1 MPARPS
7 GAVHA
12 PLPSAGTEVPFS
24 VRHFLQKGCAM
35 HSRDSAFTLLAKP
48 ESRIVAANFLMQ
60 LGLQAI
66 YFVGIIGCAT
76 YDLGADALVV
86 SSLVLVLNVMLV
98 VMSFVAGPLVDAV
111 GPRRTLAVTLSV
123 MAVAGLAGWL
133 LPLSYGLLYALAAVQ
148 GAAFGVGSTSMDAY
162 PRFVSDDPRYLQRVN
177 SLVYTATSV
186 AVIAGPALGGL
197 IVSALPTKCDFAIM
211 AFASLPAIALVWSTV
226 EKIVPS
232 RQRAAAGEACAA
244 GTMGAGDGDARPKAR
259 PAGGARGFLADL
271 AEGVRITWES
281 EGLRMLFLI
290 GFLGFFAYG
299 AFDSLESLFYRDVLR
314 AGAQWMGWL
323 SAISGVGGT
332 LGSLAVLRIPQRRL
346 DMTALSAMLLVTG
359 LGSMLYV
366 GTGSIAWACVGQL
379 VCGLGFGAMGPTR
392 TTLTQAH
399 CDVSHVGRV
408 TSVMRVGMNSAG
420 VLPLFV
426 APFLADA
433 FGVQA
438 VLFGASTMVAVV
450 AVAFVARTRTR
461 RESLG

>member
-1 MPARPS
+1 MRLQDFAS
-7 GAVHA
+7 KI
-12 PLPSAGTEVPFS
+12 FS
-24 VRHFLQKGCAM
+24 
-35 HSRDSAFTLLAKP
+35 SNLLSKP
-48 ESRIVAANFLMQ
+48 DARIVAANFLMQ

-111 GPRRTLAVTLSV
+111 GPRRTLAATLSV

-133 LPLSYGLLYALAAVQ
+133 LPLSYALLYALAAVQ

-211 AFASLPAIALVWSTV
+211 AFASLPALALVWATV
-226 EKIVPS
+226 EKIAPS
-232 RQRAAAGEACAA
+232 RQRPASGEASTA
-244 GTMGAGDGDARPKAR
+244 GTGDGDGDLKAR
-259 PAGGARGFLADL
+259 PATGARGFLGDL
-271 AEGVRITWES
+271 AEGVRITWQS
-281 EGLRMLFLI
+281 EGLRTLFLI

-323 SAISGVGGT
+323 SAIAGVGGT
-332 LGSLAVLRIPQRRL
+332 LGSLAVLRIPSRRL

-359 LGSMLYV
+359 VGSMLYV
-366 GTGSIAWACVGQL
+366 GTASVAWACVGQL
-379 VCGLGFGAMGPTR
+379 VSGLGFGAMGPTR
-392 TTLTQAH
+392 TTLAQAR
-399 CDVSHVGRV
+399 CDVAHVGRV

-420 VLPLFV
+420 VLPLLV
-426 APFLADA
+426 APFVADA
-433 FGVQA
+433 LGVQA
-438 VLFGASTMVAVV
+438 TLFAASAMVA
-450 AVAFVARTRTR
+450 AVAALFVARTRSR
-461 RESLG
+461 RELLG

>member
-1 MPARPS
+1 MRLQDFAS
-7 GAVHA
+7 KI
-12 PLPSAGTEVPFS
+12 FS
-24 VRHFLQKGCAM
+24 
-35 HSRDSAFTLLAKP
+35 SNLLSKP
-48 ESRIVAANFLMQ
+48 EARIVAANFLMQ

-98 VMSFVAGPLVDAV
+98 VMGFVAGPLVDAV
-111 GPRRTLAVTLSV
+111 GPRRTLAATLCV

-133 LPLSYGLLYALAAVQ
+133 LPLSYALLYALAAVQ

-211 AFASLPAIALVWSTV
+211 AFASLPALALVWATV
-226 EKIVPS
+226 EKIAPS
-232 RQRAAAGEACAA
+232 RQRPASGEASTA
-244 GTMGAGDGDARPKAR
+244 GTGDGDGDLKAR
-259 PAGGARGFLADL
+259 PATGARGFLGDL
-271 AEGVRITWES
+271 AEGVRITWQS
-281 EGLRMLFLI
+281 EGLRTLFLI

-299 AFDSLESLFYRDVLR
+299 AFDSLESLFYRDVLC

-323 SAISGVGGT
+323 SAIAGVGGT
-332 LGSLAVLRIPQRRL
+332 LGSLAVLRIPSRRL

-359 LGSMLYV
+359 VGSMLYV
-366 GTGSIAWACVGQL
+366 GTASVAWACVGQL
-379 VCGLGFGAMGPTR
+379 ISGLGFGAMGPTR
-392 TTLTQAH
+392 TTLAQAR
-399 CDVSHVGRV
+399 CDVAHVGRV

-420 VLPLFV
+420 VLPLLV
-426 APFLADA
+426 APFVADA
-433 FGVQA
+433 LGVQA
-438 VLFGASTMVAVV
+438 TLFAASAMVAVV
-450 AVAFVARTRTR
+450 AALFVARTRSR
-461 RESLG
+461 RELLG

>member
-1 MPARPS
+1 
-7 GAVHA
+7 
-12 PLPSAGTEVPFS
+12 
-24 VRHFLQKGCAM
+24 M

-211 AFASLPAIALVWSTV
+211 AFASLPAFALVWATV
-226 EKIVPS
+226 EKIAPS
-232 RQRAAAGEACAA
+232 RQRPASDDAGTTTAAAGTGAA
-244 GTMGAGDGDARPKAR
+244 DAEPKAR
-259 PAGGARGFLADL
+259 PAGGVRGFLADL

-281 EGLRMLFLI
+281 EGLRMLFCI

-299 AFDSLESLFYRDVLR
+299 AFDSLESLFYRDVLH
-314 AGAQWMGWL
+314 AGVQWMGWL
-323 SAISGVGGT
+323 SGIAGVGGT
-332 LGSLAVLRIPQRRL
+332 LGSLAVLRIPSRRL

-359 LGSMLYV
+359 VGSMLYV
-366 GTGSIAWACVGQL
+366 GTGSIAWACAGQL
-379 VCGLGFGAMGPTR
+379 VSGLGFGAMGPTR
-392 TTLTQAH
+392 TTLAQER
-399 CDVSHVGRV
+399 CDVAHVGRV
-408 TSVMRVGMNSAG
+408 TSVMRVGMNGAG
-420 VLPLFV
+420 VVPLLV
-426 APFLADA
+426 APFVAGAL
-433 FGVQA
+433 GVQA
-438 VLFGASTMVAVV
+438 TLFAASAMVAIV
-450 AVAFVARTRTR
+450 AAGFVARTRAR
-461 RESLG
+461 RAHLG

>member
-1 MPARPS
+1 MRLQDFAS
-7 GAVHA
+7 KI
-12 PLPSAGTEVPFS
+12 FS
-24 VRHFLQKGCAM
+24 
-35 HSRDSAFTLLAKP
+35 SNLLSKP
-48 ESRIVAANFLMQ
+48 EARIVAANFLMQ

-111 GPRRTLAVTLSV
+111 GPRRTLAATLSV

-133 LPLSYGLLYALAAVQ
+133 LPLSYALLYALAAVQ
-148 GAAFGVGSTSMDAY
+148 GAAFGVGSTSMDAC

-211 AFASLPAIALVWSTV
+211 AFASLPALALVWATV
-226 EKIVPS
+226 EKIAPS
-232 RQRAAAGEACAA
+232 RQRPASGEACATGMGAA
-244 GTMGAGDGDARPKAR
+244 GTGDGDLKAR
-259 PAGGARGFLADL
+259 PATGARGFLGDL
-271 AEGVRITWES
+271 AEGVRITWQS
-281 EGLRMLFLI
+281 EGLRTLFLI

-323 SAISGVGGT
+323 SAIAGVGGT
-332 LGSLAVLRIPQRRL
+332 LGSLAVLRIPSRRL
-346 DMTALSAMLLVTG
+346 DMTALSVMLLVTG
-359 LGSMLYV
+359 AGSMLYV
-366 GTGSIAWACVGQL
+366 GTASVAWACVGQL
-379 VCGLGFGAMGPTR
+379 ISGLGFGAMGPTR
-392 TTLTQAH
+392 TTLAQAR
-399 CDVSHVGRV
+399 CDVAHVGRV

-420 VLPLFV
+420 VLPLLV
-426 APFLADA
+426 APFVADA
-433 FGVQA
+433 LGVQA
-438 VLFGASTMVAVV
+438 TLFAASAMVA
-450 AVAFVARTRTR
+450 AVAARFVARTRSR
-461 RESLG
+461 RELLG

>member
-1 MPARPS
+1 MHLHDS
-7 GAVHA
+7 
-12 PLPSAGTEVPFS
+12 VPKLFS
-24 VRHFLQKGCAM
+24 K
-35 HSRDSAFTLLAKP
+35 T

-60 LGLQAI
+60 LGLQAV

-111 GPRRTLAVTLSV
+111 GPRRTLEATLSV

-133 LPLSYGLLYALAAVQ
+133 LPLSYGLLYVLAAVQ

-197 IVSALPTKCDFAIM
+197 VVSACPTKCDFAIM
-211 AFASLPAIALVWSTV
+211 AFASLPAVALVWATV
-226 EKIVPS
+226 EKIAPS
-232 RQRAAAGEACAA
+232 RQRASSGEAGAAGDAA
-244 GTMGAGDGDARPKAR
+244 ATGVGAGDAGSTAR

-299 AFDSLESLFYRDVLR
+299 AFDSLESLFYRDVLH
-314 AGAQWMGWL
+314 AGVQWMGWL
-323 SAISGVGGT
+323 SGIAGVGGT
-332 LGSLAVLRIPQRRL
+332 LGSLAVLRIPSRRL

-359 LGSMLYV
+359 VGSMLYV

-379 VCGLGFGAMGPTR
+379 VSGLGFGAMGPTR
-392 TTLTQAH
+392 TTLAQAR
-399 CDVSHVGRV
+399 CDVAHVGRV

-420 VLPLFV
+420 VVPLLV
-426 APFLADA
+426 APFVAGAL
-433 FGVQA
+433 GVQA
-438 VLFGASTMVAVV
+438 TLFAASAMVA
-450 AVAFVARTRTR
+450 AVAAAFVVRTRAR
-461 RESLG
+461 RAHLG

>member
-1 MPARPS
+1 
-7 GAVHA
+7 
-12 PLPSAGTEVPFS
+12 
-24 VRHFLQKGCAM
+24 M
-35 HSRDSAFTLLAKP
+35 HSHDSVFTLLAKP
-48 ESRIVAANFLMQ
+48 ESRIVEANFLMR

-76 YDLGADALVV
+76 YDLGANALVV

-123 MAVAGLAGWL
+123 MAVAGVAGWL

-211 AFASLPAIALVWSTV
+211 AFASLPAIALVWATG

-232 RQRAAAGEACAA
+232 WQRAAAGEACVA
-244 GTMGAGDGDARPKAR
+244 GSGDGAAAPADVA
-259 PAGGARGFLADL
+259 AGGARGFLADL

-281 EGLRMLFLI
+281 EGLRTLFLI

-332 LGSLAVLRIPQRRL
+332 LGSLAVLRIPSRRF

-366 GTGSIAWACVGQL
+366 GTGSIGWACVGQL

-392 TTLTQAH
+392 TTLTQERCEVA
-399 CDVSHVGRV
+399 HVGRV
-408 TSVMRVGMNSAG
+408 ISVMRVGMNSAG

-450 AVAFVARTRTR
+450 AAAFVARTRAR
-461 RESLG
+461 RKSLG

>member
-1 MPARPS
+1 
-7 GAVHA
+7 
-12 PLPSAGTEVPFS
+12 
-24 VRHFLQKGCAM
+24 M

-314 AGAQWMGWL
+314 VGTGWMGWL
-323 SAISGVGGT
+323 SAVSGIGG
-332 LGSLAVLRIPQRRL
+332 
-346 DMTALSAMLLVTG
+346 M
-359 LGSMLYV
+359 LGSMLVLKIPKEHFSLRLLAAILVLV
-366 GTGSIAWACVGQL
+366 GVGSMLYTGTPFVLVAAVGQ
-379 VCGLGFGAMGPTR
+379 VVTGIGFGALAPVR
-392 TTLTQAH
+392 TTLTQRRS
-399 CDVSHVGRV
+399 DPTNIGRV

-420 VLPLFV
+420 VLPLLA
-426 APFLADA
+426 APALASA

-438 VLFGASTMVAVV
+438 VLFGASTFAALVGVWYLV
-450 AVAFVARTRTR
+450 RVR
-461 RESLG
+461 L

>member
-1 MPARPS
+1 MRLQDFAS
-7 GAVHA
+7 KI
-12 PLPSAGTEVPFS
+12 FS
-24 VRHFLQKGCAM
+24 
-35 HSRDSAFTLLAKP
+35 SNLLSKP
-48 ESRIVAANFLMQ
+48 EARIVAANFLMQ

-111 GPRRTLAVTLSV
+111 GPRRTLAATLSV

-133 LPLSYGLLYALAAVQ
+133 LPLSYALLYALAAVQ

-211 AFASLPAIALVWSTV
+211 AFASLPALALVWATV
-226 EKIVPS
+226 EKIAPS
-232 RQRAAAGEACAA
+232 RQRPASGEAGTA
-244 GTMGAGDGDARPKAR
+244 GTGDGDPDLKAR
-259 PAGGARGFLADL
+259 PATGARGFLGDL
-271 AEGVRITWES
+271 AEGVRITWQS
-281 EGLRMLFLI
+281 EGLRTLFLI

-323 SAISGVGGT
+323 SAIAGVGGT
-332 LGSLAVLRIPQRRL
+332 LGSLAVLRIPSRRL

-359 LGSMLYV
+359 VGSMLYV
-366 GTGSIAWACVGQL
+366 GTASVAWACVGQL
-379 VCGLGFGAMGPTR
+379 VSGLGFGAMGPTR
-392 TTLTQAH
+392 TTLAQAR
-399 CDVSHVGRV
+399 CDVAHVGRV

-420 VLPLFV
+420 VLPLLV
-426 APFLADA
+426 APFVADA
-433 FGVQA
+433 LGVQA
-438 VLFGASTMVAVV
+438 TLFAASAMVA
-450 AVAFVARTRTR
+450 AVAALFVARTRSR
-461 RESLG
+461 RELLG

>member
-1 MPARPS
+1 
-7 GAVHA
+7 
-12 PLPSAGTEVPFS
+12 
-24 VRHFLQKGCAM
+24 M
-35 HSRDSAFTLLAKP
+35 HSHDSAFTLLAKP

-98 VMSFVAGPLVDAV
+98 AMSLVAGPLVDAV
-111 GPRRTLAVTLSV
+111 GPRRTLAATLCV

-197 IVSALPTKCDFAIM
+197 VVSALPTKCDFAIM
-211 AFASLPAIALVWSTV
+211 TFASLPAFALVWATV
-226 EKIVPS
+226 EKIAPS
-232 RQRAAAGEACAA
+232 RQRPASDAA
-244 GTMGAGDGDARPKAR
+244 GTTAAGTGDGDVRPKAC
-259 PAGGARGFLADL
+259 PASGARGFLADL
-271 AEGVRITWES
+271 AEGVRVTWES
-281 EGLRMLFLI
+281 EGLRMLFCI

-299 AFDSLESLFYRDVLR
+299 AFDSLESLFYRDVLH
-314 AGAQWMGWL
+314 AGVQWMGWL
-323 SAISGVGGT
+323 SGIAGVGGT
-332 LGSLAVLRIPQRRL
+332 LGSLAVLRIPSRRL

-366 GTGSIAWACVGQL
+366 GTGSIAWACAGQL
-379 VCGLGFGAMGPTR
+379 VSGLGFGAMGPTR
-392 TTLTQAH
+392 TTLAQAR

-420 VLPLFV
+420 VLPLLV
-426 APFLADA
+426 APFVADA
-433 FGVQA
+433 LGVRA
-438 VLFGASTMVAVV
+438 TLFAASAMVA
-450 AVAFVARTRTR
+450 AVAALFVVRTRSR
-461 RESLG
+461 RELLG